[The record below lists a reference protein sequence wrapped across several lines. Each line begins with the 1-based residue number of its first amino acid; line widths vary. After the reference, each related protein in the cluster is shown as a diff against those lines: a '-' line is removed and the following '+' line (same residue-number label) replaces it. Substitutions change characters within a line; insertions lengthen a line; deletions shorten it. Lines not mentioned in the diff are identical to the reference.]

1 MISQAMFL
9 GPFISMFGD
18 RKLLDFLHK
27 PEQKDLVFKKELLEK
42 SVIAP
47 VIDNRYPFSEIP

>member
-27 PEQKDLVFKKELLEK
+27 PEQKDLLEK